1 MRRPVLTRGGALAR
15 LRRGFAAAGLERP
28 GLDARILTRAAA
40 GLSAAEL
47 ALEPDRPLSEAEA
60 LTVAAYEARRLAGEP
75 VARILGE
82 WEFWGLPFALSPE
95 TLVPRPETETVVET
109 ALRLR
114 PARNAPVLVADLGT
128 GSGCLLVALLAERPL
143 AIGVGVDRAF
153 GALATA
159 RGNAERNAVGR
170 RSYFAVSDWGA
181 ALRGP
186 YDLIVSNPPY
196 IASAIVPT
204 LDREVVEH
212 DPAAA
217 LDGGADGLCAYRAI
231 LADAPRLIA
240 PGGHLVLEIGYD
252 QAEAIPPLLAGL
264 PLEILDL
271 TADLSG
277 RPRCVALKR
286 T

>member
-1 MRRPVLTRGGALAR
+1 M
-15 LRRGFAAAGLERP
+15 
-28 GLDARILTRAAA
+28 
-40 GLSAAEL
+40 
-47 ALEPDRPLSEAEA
+47 
-60 LTVAAYEARRLAGEP
+60 
-75 VARILGE
+75 
-82 WEFWGLPFALSPE
+82 
-95 TLVPRPETETVVET
+95 
-109 ALRLR
+109 
-114 PARNAPVLVADLGT
+114 
-128 GSGCLLVALLAERPL
+128 
-143 AIGVGVDRAF
+143 
-153 GALATA
+153 
-159 RGNAERNAVGR
+159 
-170 RSYFAVSDWGA
+170 SDWGA

-196 IASAIVPT
+196 IASPIVPT